1 MGFLFKGKTLLVMA
15 VAAAA
20 GFFAGKKSA
29 EG

>member
-15 VAAAA
+15 LAAAA
-20 GFFAGKKSA
+20 GYVVAKKT